1 MKRLKK
7 NFRIELSQKSRGPW
21 KTFGVGSHV
30 QYIAYYED
38 VEIGN
43 ISVFKYNKKV
53 YVNTVFV
60 KTNYRG
66 NGFGYQLYEFVLK
79 EHECLSTFYFS
90 ASDDA
95 KRVWKKL
102 IKKYRFETDFFKETL
117 TAFIN

>member
-66 NGFGYQLYEFVLK
+66 NGFGYQLYDFVLK
-79 EHECLSTFYFS
+79 EHKCLSTFYFS

-102 IKKYRFETDFFKETL
+102 IKKYRYETDFFKETL
-117 TAFIN
+117 TAFIV